1 MADTPINPTTPVTN
15 GAIVTAANPLPVTVV
30 GGTGV
35 NQRLFSISGADMTL
49 TTDQAFT
56 KLFTGTLWIPTQ
68 IVAVR
73 ATGAFGSACAGGI
86 YPAAAKAG
94 TAIVAAGQSWAALT
108 GANTSVLATLN
119 TQAVQTTILP
129 YLSLT
134 TGNTGALT
142 ANIFIYGV
150 VVD

>member
-1 MADTPINPTTPVTN
+1 MTISPVTPVVN
-15 GAIVTAANPLPVTVV
+15 GDVVSTSNPLPVTVV
-30 GGTGV
+30 GGAGV
-35 NQRLFSISGADMTL
+35 NQRLFSLSGANMTL
-49 TTDQAFT
+49 TTDQQFT

-86 YPAAAKAG
+86 YPAASKAG
-94 TAIVAAGQSWAALT
+94 TALVAAGQSWAALT
-108 GANTSVLATLN
+108 GANTSVLATLA
-119 TQAVQTTILP
+119 TQAVQTAAP

-142 ANIFIYGV
+142 ANLYIYGII
-150 VVD
+150 VD

>member
-1 MADTPINPTTPVTN
+1 MTISPVTPVTN
-15 GAIVTAANPLPVTVV
+15 GADVSASNPLPVTVV
-30 GGTGV
+30 GGLGV
-35 NQRLFSISGADMTL
+35 NQKLFSISAADMEL
-49 TTDQAFT
+49 TTDQQFT

-73 ATGAFGSACAGGI
+73 ASGAFGSACAGGI
-86 YPAAAKAG
+86 YTAASKAG

-108 GANTSVLATLN
+108 GANTTVLATLA
-119 TQAVQTTILP
+119 TQAGQTATP

-142 ANIFIYGV
+142 ATIYIYGV
-150 VVD
+150 ILT